1 MKTRN
6 PVTLDTIAKAAGV
19 GKSTVSLALRNHPKI
34 SEPMRAKIN
43 RLAKEM
49 GYRPNPLVS
58 AHMSHVRGTHP
69 RNSGQTIAFIANRS
83 LEEAEKDF
91 RRPLRQYYRG
101 AKERATSLG
110 YTLDYF
116 NLSSTGMSE
125 RRLSEI
131 LGARGIHGV
140 IIAPLSEGR
149 GLQGSDLKWE
159 NFASVMIEHA
169 FLEPRL
175 HCSCLDE
182 FSTVGRLIQRLLDY
196 GFERL
201 GIALETH
208 MDVHANHFWLAGYEA
223 YQALI
228 EKENRIPHFIT
239 QDWNSTNFL
248 SWYSQYKPDAII
260 TCNDDIVH
268 WLRGDGYDV
277 PEEVSCVTLYWREER
292 GFLSGLYQ
300 NHELM
305 AANAVDLVIS
315 QLNLNERG
323 IPDLHKTMLVQGEWR
338 DGVTLERRSPA
349 DYKSPLRIWT
359 R

>member
-1 MKTRN
+1 MNSRR
-6 PVTLDTIAKAAGV
+6 PVTLETIAKAAGV

-34 SEPMRAKIN
+34 SEPVRAKIN
-43 RLAKEM
+43 RLAKEL

-58 AHMSHVRGTHP
+58 VHMSHVRGTHP

-101 AKERATSLG
+101 AKERAESLG

-116 NLSSTGMSE
+116 NLSSCGMSE

-131 LGARGIHGV
+131 LEARGIHGV

-149 GLQGSDLKWE
+149 GLQESNLKWDT
-159 NFASVMIEHA
+159 FASVMIEHT

-196 GFERL
+196 GFEKI
-201 GIALETH
+201 GIAMEAR
-208 MDVHANHFWLAGYEA
+208 MDIHANHFWLAGYQA

-228 EKENRIPHFIT
+228 SEKQRMPNLIT
-239 QDWNSTNFL
+239 DEWDPKTFL
-248 SWYSQYKPDAII
+248 SWYRNYRPDAII

-268 WLRGDGYDV
+268 WLREDGHDV
-277 PEEVSCVTLYWREER
+277 PEDVSCVTLYWREER

-323 IPDLHKTMLVQGEWR
+323 IPDLHKTMLVQAEWR
-338 DGVTLERRSPA
+338 DGVTLKRRSNP
-349 DYKSPLRIWT
+349 DFRSPLRIWT